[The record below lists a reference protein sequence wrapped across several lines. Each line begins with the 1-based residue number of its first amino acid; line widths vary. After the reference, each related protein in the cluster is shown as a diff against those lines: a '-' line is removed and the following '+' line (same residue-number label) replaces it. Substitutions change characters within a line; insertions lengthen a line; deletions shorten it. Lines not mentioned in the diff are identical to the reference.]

1 MEVKTEGVNLAAQS
15 ALKVV
20 QEMNR
25 KVRMEK
31 IAQLRSI
38 YSDTWLNRILEYRL
52 VKYFKL
58 HPSNDLGLGGTAV
71 DELIRLLPSHE
82 VWSVH
87 LTSTS
92 WSDEMLRLTDIV
104 EVTSGN
110 LGARTMFLS
119 ISDAALI
126 KKYTLMAPVWC

>member
-1 MEVKTEGVNLAAQS
+1 MEVKTEGVNNAARS
-15 ALKVV
+15 ALSVV
-20 QEMNR
+20 LEMNR

-31 IAQLRSI
+31 IAQLRST

-58 HPSNDLGLGGTAV
+58 HPSNDLGTEGTAV
-71 DELIRLLPSHE
+71 EELMRLLPPHE
-82 VWSVH
+82 VWSIY
-87 LTSTS
+87 LKANS
-92 WSDEMLRLTDIV
+92 WCDEISRLTNIV

-110 LGARTMFLS
+110 LGAQKMFLS

-126 KKYTLMAPVWC
+126 TKFTEAAPTWC